1 MKRSVIFGAIGVVL
15 LVAAIALSYLR
26 LRGDQAEP
34 PETAAAPPAAPGP
47 AIAAPVAPTAAPS
60 FDVVRISPSGDAVIA
75 GRASPDAQV
84 HVLDGGK
91 EIGSVTADQ
100 RGQWVLLPSAPLPRG
115 SNELSLRAERPG
127 AAPASSDTVVV
138 QVKPSAAGAAPVVAA
153 AAATDSAAP
162 SDDRTVIAKGNTL
175 WGLAEHRYGAGTRYE
190 TIYQANRGQIRNP
203 DLIYPG
209 QVFVMPPG
217 R

>member
-1 MKRSVIFGAIGVVL
+1 MKRSVIFGMIGAVL
-15 LVAAIALSYLR
+15 LVAAVALSWLR
-26 LRGDQAEP
+26 QRSDQAEP
-34 PETAAAPPAAPGP
+34 PETAAAPPAASAP
-47 AIAAPVAPTAAPS
+47 AAAAPVAPTTAPS

-75 GRASPDAQV
+75 GRAAPDAQV

-100 RGQWVLLPSAPLPRG
+100 RGQWVLLPNTPLPRG

-127 AAPASSDTVVV
+127 AAPALSDTVVV
-138 QVKPSAAGAAPVVAA
+138 QVKPPATDAAPVVAA
-153 AAATDSAAP
+153 AAPPGSAAP
-162 SDDRTVIAKGNTL
+162 TDGRTVIAKGNTL
-175 WGLAEHRYGAGTRYE
+175 WGLAEHRYGAGERYE
-190 TIYQANRGQIRNP
+190 TIYQANRDQIRNP